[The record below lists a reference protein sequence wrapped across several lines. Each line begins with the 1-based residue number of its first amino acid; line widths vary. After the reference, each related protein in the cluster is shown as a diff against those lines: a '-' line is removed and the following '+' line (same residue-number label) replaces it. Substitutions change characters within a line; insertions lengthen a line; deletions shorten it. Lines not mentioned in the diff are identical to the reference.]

1 MRIMGLDIGKKRI
14 GISLSDELYITA
26 QPFEVYKRV
35 SLNKDITYLID
46 LAEKNAVHTIVLGL
60 PLHMSGAA
68 GEMANYVINIK
79 EKLDN
84 YINENNLN
92 IQTETWDERLS
103 TSAVTKT
110 LIEGDV
116 RRADRKK
123 VVDKLAASYILQ
135 GYLNYLTNK
144 KNKEE
149 ESK

>member
-14 GISLSDELYITA
+14 GISLSDELFITA

-46 LAEKNAVHTIVLGL
+46 LASSSDVHTIVLGL
-60 PLHMSGAA
+60 PLHMSGDA
-68 GEMANYVINIK
+68 GEMADYVVAIK

-84 YINENNLN
+84 YIAEKKLD
-92 IQTETWDERLS
+92 IKTETWDERLS

-110 LIEGDV
+110 LIEGNV
-116 RRADRKK
+116 RRSDRKK

-135 GYLNYLTNK
+135 GFLNYLANK

-149 ESK
+149 